1 MSERQGAI
9 AGSPGVST
17 ERPWLFGLLIAPM
30 AVLSNGVIGGTLSYL
45 LRRQGVGPARGAEII
60 ALLNLP
66 QTIYFLWSPVTD
78 FWIRRRTWLIVAA
91 TAAAA
96 AMLVAFQEPTLG
108 GTLAVGL
115 MFLSACLGQLI
126 VAGCG
131 GMMGTLHV
139 EANRR
144 RAGSFYQSGS
154 LAFGAVAVFV
164 LVSIS
169 ARVQLGLLGWLIAAM
184 IALPSLA
191 ALAAPEQL
199 TVGGLGIGKTLK
211 RIWREFKATFLRWE
225 AIPYTLLIIFPM
237 GSGAMIQLLPGLAVD
252 YQISGRQV
260 AWINGVAGALLM
272 AVGALAATLIS
283 TRIRASVAFLSVC
296 LVNEAALAV
305 LWLGPL
311 RPYVYL
317 VGTVGFLFTI
327 GACYALFTGVVLDF
341 LGDSGK
347 SGSARYSIINSL
359 GNLPVTYMLLIDG
372 KSYARWGARAM
383 PGTDVLV
390 GVFGGA
396 ILLAYFLSRRSGKK
410 SSAEYA
416 EVAATP

>member
-1 MSERQGAI
+1 
-9 AGSPGVST
+9 
-17 ERPWLFGLLIAPM
+17 
-30 AVLSNGVIGGTLSYL
+30 
-45 LRRQGVGPARGAEII
+45 
-60 ALLNLP
+60 
-66 QTIYFLWSPVTD
+66 
-78 FWIRRRTWLIVAA
+78 
-91 TAAAA
+91 
-96 AMLVAFQEPTLG
+96 
-108 GTLAVGL
+108 
-115 MFLSACLGQLI
+115 
-126 VAGCG
+126 
-131 GMMGTLHV
+131 
-139 EANRR
+139 
-144 RAGSFYQSGS
+144 
-154 LAFGAVAVFV
+154 
-164 LVSIS
+164 
-169 ARVQLGLLGWLIAAM
+169 
-184 IALPSLA
+184 
-191 ALAAPEQL
+191 
-199 TVGGLGIGKTLK
+199 
-211 RIWREFKATFLRWE
+211 
-225 AIPYTLLIIFPM
+225 
-237 GSGAMIQLLPGLAVD
+237 MIQLLPGLAVD